1 MPTPILMPALSP
13 TMTEGNLATWLKQEG
28 DAINAGDVI
37 AEIETDKATME
48 VEAVD
53 EGTLGRIVVPAG
65 TESVAVNDVIALL
78 LDEGEDSE
86 ALDGADTSSPV
97 PAVVAP
103 QLPTSVA
110 PKTPLAAQQKTGN
123 GRLYASPLARRF
135 AKNEGVDLTALKG
148 TGPHGRIVKADVE
161 RALREG
167 TTQRPK
173 APTAPPVEQSVIGTP
188 SEPPMVAY
196 REVELSTMRKVIARR
211 LSESQQTV
219 PHFYLSMDCQL
230 DELMELRRR
239 LNDRGSADYK
249 LSVNDFVIKAAAKA
263 LAAKPE
269 VNAIWGGDRIFQ
281 LESID
286 ISVAVAIPGGL
297 ITPIVTSADKK
308 SLPAISNEMRDLA
321 GRARDGKLA
330 PREFQGGGFSISN
343 LGMYGVRD
351 FAAVINPPQSGILAV
366 GAGERRPI
374 VKNGELAVA
383 TVMTATMSVDHRIV
397 DGSLAAE
404 WLQQFKSN
412 IEDPLGL
419 LL

>member
-13 TMTEGNLATWLKQEG
+13 TMTEGNLASWLKQEG
-28 DAINAGDVI
+28 DAINAGDII

-65 TESVAVNDVIALL
+65 TQGVAVNDVIALL
-78 LDEGEDSE
+78 LDEGDDPT
-86 ALDGADTSSPV
+86 ALDGVDTSS
-97 PAVVAP
+97 AAP
-103 QLPTSVA
+103 QAISSTAPPPVA
-110 PKTPLAAQQKTGN
+110 TKPAPAAQTPAGN
-123 GRLYASPLARRF
+123 GRVFASPLARRI
-135 AKNEGVDLTALKG
+135 AKNEGIDLSALNG
-148 TGPHGRIVKADVE
+148 SGPHGRIVKADVE
-161 RALREG
+161 
-167 TTQRPK
+167 K
-173 APTAPPVEQSVIGTP
+173 AVQMGVPQHPVAVAATVERLAF
-188 SEPPMVAY
+188 SEPTDPPMAAH
-196 REVELSTMRKVIARR
+196 REIELSNMRKVIARR

-219 PHFYLSMDCQL
+219 PHFYLSMDCEL
-230 DELMELRRR
+230 DELLALRRR
-239 LNDRGSADYK
+239 LNDRASADYK
-249 LSVNDFVIKAAAKA
+249 LSVNDFVIKATAKA

-286 ISVAVAIPGGL
+286 VSIAVAIPGGL
-297 ITPIVTSADKK
+297 ITPIMTSADKK

-321 GRARDGKLA
+321 ARARDGKLA

-366 GAGERRPI
+366 GAGEQRPI

-397 DGSLAAE
+397 DGALAAE